1 MYKYLFGPVPSRRL
15 GVSLGVD
22 LVPHKVCSLN
32 CLYCECGITTNL
44 TVERK
49 GDKVFVGGTEI
60 LMSVKVSNGW
70 IHVVGDVL
78 VPSDK

>member
-1 MYKYLFGPVPSRRL
+1 MASGKY
-15 GVSLGVD
+15 
-22 LVPHKVCSLN
+22 
-32 CLYCECGITTNL
+32 L

-49 GDKVFVGGTEI
+49 GDKIFVGGTEI